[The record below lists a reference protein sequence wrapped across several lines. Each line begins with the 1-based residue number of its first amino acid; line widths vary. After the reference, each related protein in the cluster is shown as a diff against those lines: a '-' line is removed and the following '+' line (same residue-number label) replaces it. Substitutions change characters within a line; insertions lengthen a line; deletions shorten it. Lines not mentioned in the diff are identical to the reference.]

1 MAKRVRP
8 RPVRV
13 QRSPRRAPVSR
24 QAKSV
29 VGVSRSPVPAPPPPR
44 PLAAAIVVFQQAMSA
59 LQAHQYREAAAKFEG
74 LIDQYPAE
82 RALLDRSRVYLDLC
96 HRELER
102 QPSTPRTIEERL
114 IEATA
119 ALNNG
124 DDRRA
129 ETLAKGVVADSPDQ
143 DLALYLLAAV
153 EARRGAQDAAV
164 ALLKRAVEVSPEVRA
179 QARHDADFEPLRCLE
194 AFKQLLDRPVTDAP
208 ASVLAPRRARR
219 ARDTR

>member
-1 MAKRVRP
+1 MT
-8 RPVRV
+8 
-13 QRSPRRAPVSR
+13 
-24 QAKSV
+24 
-29 VGVSRSPVPAPPPPR
+29 
-44 PLAAAIVVFQQAMSA
+44 A
-59 LQAHQYREAAAKFEG
+59 LQAHQYKEAAATFMG

-82 RALLDRSRVYLDLC
+82 RALLDRARVYLDLC
-96 HRELER
+96 QRELER
-102 QPSTPRTIEERL
+102 RPGAPRTIEERL

-143 DLALYLLAAV
+143 DLALYLLAVV
-153 EARRGAQDAAV
+153 EARRGDQDAAL
-164 ALLKRAVEVSPEVRA
+164 ALLTRAFEVRPEIRA
-179 QARHDADFEPLRCLE
+179 QARHDADFEPLRPLD

-208 ASVLAPRRARR
+208 AAVLAPRRARR

>member
-1 MAKRVRP
+1 M
-8 RPVRV
+8 
-13 QRSPRRAPVSR
+13 
-24 QAKSV
+24 
-29 VGVSRSPVPAPPPPR
+29 
-44 PLAAAIVVFQQAMSA
+44 
-59 LQAHQYREAAAKFEG
+59 G

-82 RALLDRSRVYLDLC
+82 RELLDRARVYLDLC
-96 HRELER
+96 RRELER
-102 QPSTPRTIEERL
+102 RPSAPRTIEERL

-129 ETLAKGVVADSPDQ
+129 EALAKSVVADSPDQ

-164 ALLKRAVEVSPEVRA
+164 ALLTRAVEVRPEIRA
-179 QARHDADFEPLRCLE
+179 QARHDADFEPLRRLE
-194 AFKQLLDRPVTDAP
+194 AFKQLLDRPLTDAP
-208 ASVLAPRRARR
+208 AAVLAPRRARR